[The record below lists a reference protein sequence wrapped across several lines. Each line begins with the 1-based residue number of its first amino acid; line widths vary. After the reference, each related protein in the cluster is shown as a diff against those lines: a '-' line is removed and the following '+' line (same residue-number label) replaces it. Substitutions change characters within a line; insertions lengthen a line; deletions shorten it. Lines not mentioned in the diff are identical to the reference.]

1 MVRASTA
8 ISAGRVVVV
17 AGAAALVVV
26 LLCAAPAPAAVEAVP
41 AGAEVSE
48 FPGFDGDLPSKHYA
62 GYITV
67 GHQPLKRHMYYYFA
81 TSERNSTT
89 DPVIIW
95 INGGPACSGFSAFLH
110 SIGPFKIEGP
120 MIHARDEPRTKLN
133 PFSWTK
139 MSSVL
144 LVDSPAGVGYSYSE
158 NEDDYVT
165 NDTSRVLDLYDFLS
179 KWFSE
184 YLEFLSNPF
193 YIAGC
198 SYSGVIV
205 PVLAQEILKRN
216 EDNGRIK
223 INFKGYS
230 LCNPA
235 VDVEIENN
243 AFVPYAFRMGLISDE
258 LYQNLV
264 STCNGKYWNNKGP
277 SCLANLE
284 QFHKQI
290 SGINME
296 HILCPPCRYQMG
308 ITKEANEE
316 YDFGQMFELLSEST
330 EYGLECNNQELVLEK
345 LFDTKS
351 SREKLHAKPIE
362 ILQKWKR
369 CPNFIQY
376 TRDIPTLTEYH
387 LNVTSK
393 GYRVFLYSG
402 DHALLVPFS
411 ATLEWLKTLNYKEI
425 EKWHPW
431 FVEKQIAG
439 YSVRYENNILFAT
452 IKGAGHVPSD
462 YLPFEVFVAY
472 QRWIDGSDSL

>member
-1 MVRASTA
+1 MCPDRAG
-8 ISAGRVVVV
+8 AGVV
-17 AGAAALVVV
+17 AVGAAVATLW
-26 LLCAAPAPAAVEAVP
+26 LCAAAVSAAPP
-41 AGAEVSE
+41 GAEVTE
-48 FPGFDGDLPSKHYA
+48 FPGFDGDLPSRQYA

-67 GHQPLKRHMYYYFA
+67 GHEQQKRHLYYYFA
-81 TSERNSTT
+81 ASERNPNT

-95 INGGPACSGFSAFLH
+95 INGGPACSGFSALLH
-110 SIGPFKIEGP
+110 SIGPFKIDGS
-120 MIHARDEPRTKLN
+120 MMLHAGDEPTTKLN
-133 PFSWTK
+133 PYSWTK
-139 MSSVL
+139 MASLL
-144 LVDSPAGVGYSYSE
+144 LVDSPAGVGFSYAE

-179 KWFSE
+179 EWFAE
-184 YLEFLSNPF
+184 YPEFLPNPF

-205 PVLAQEILKRN
+205 PVLAQEILQKN
-216 EDNGRIK
+216 EDGERAK

-243 AFVPYAFRMGLISDE
+243 AYVPYAFRMGLISDE
-258 LYQNLV
+258 LFQSLV
-264 STCNGKYWNNKGP
+264 STCNGKYWNNKAP
-277 SCLANLE
+277 SCLANLD

-296 HILCPPCRYQMG
+296 HILCPPCRYRMG
-308 ITKEANEE
+308 ITAEASEE
-316 YDFGQMFELLSEST
+316 YDFGQMFELMSESS
-330 EYGLECNNQELVLEK
+330 EYGLECNHQELVLEK

-351 SREKLHAKPIE
+351 SREKLHARPAE
-362 ILQKWKR
+362 ISSKKWKR
-369 CPNFIQY
+369 CPSYIRY

-411 ATLEWLKTLNYKEI
+411 ATLEWLKTLKYKEI

-431 FVEKQIAG
+431 FVQKQIAG
-439 YSVRYENNILFAT
+439 YSVRYENNLLFAT
-452 IKGAGHVPSD
+452 IKVITVH
-462 YLPFEVFVAY
+462 
-472 QRWIDGSDSL
+472 SLIFLGQINTRS